1 MTDQYAAQDSPNPG
15 AANQDPDVAGAED
28 HTRGVAPAANLD
40 PDVDGTANP
49 DAGVAGPANQDP
61 DVASRRLAHKSLEAD
76 DPTGW
81 FEELYS
87 AAADGKAVVPW
98 DRGMAHPLL
107 ADWISTAQPD
117 GAGKSALIVGAGTG
131 WDAEFIADLGYD
143 TIAFDISPTAVAAAQ
158 QAHPDSKA
166 HYQVADLLN
175 PPADWH
181 RAFDLVIEIFTVQAL
196 PIPLQPAATHQVGE
210 QVRAGGTLI
219 VIAAARDDNVPDEAV
234 EGPPWPLTRA
244 SIDAFAADDLRLIQL
259 DRAPSPSNPASYR
272 WRAEYLRD

>member
-1 MTDQYAAQDSPNPG
+1 MTDQHAAD
-15 AANQDPDVAGAED
+15 
-28 HTRGVAPAANLD
+28 LD
-40 PDVDGTANP
+40 
-49 DAGVAGPANQDP
+49 PANQDP
-61 DVASRRLAHKSLEAD
+61 DVASRHLAHKALEAN

-87 AAADGKAVVPW
+87 AAADGRAVVPW

-117 GAGKSALIVGAGTG
+117 GTGKRALIVGAGTG
-131 WDAEFIADLGYD
+131 WDAELIADLGYD
-143 TIAFDISPTAVAAAQ
+143 TIAFDISPTAVEAAQ
-158 QAHPDSKA
+158 QAHPGSKA

-196 PIPLQPAATHQVGE
+196 PIALQPTATRQVAE

-219 VIAAARDDNVPDEAV
+219 VIAAAREDNVPDDAV

-244 SIDAFAADDLRLIQL
+244 AIDAFAKDDLRLIQL
-259 DRAPSPSNPASYR
+259 DQAPSPSDPTHYR